1 MNSLPDSGFGWI
13 PGGRILAD
21 RINQRA
27 NNFKAA
33 NPFGG
38 FFILRPFSPP
48 NRYAFSTHR
57 SRCVAI
63 AEVPL
68 DFNLRGWDF
77 SQPAEKAKQPLD
89 QTSHELEQA
98 AE

>member
-13 PGGRILAD
+13 PGGRFLAD

-33 NPFGG
+33 DPFGG
-38 FFILRPFSPP
+38 FFCSPP
-48 NRYAFSTHR
+48 IFPTELLHIRGTLLT
-57 SRCVAI
+57 VLAI

-68 DFNLRGWDF
+68 DFRFQPVRDWDF
-77 SQPAEKAKQPLD
+77 SQPGEKP
-89 QTSHELEQA
+89 SSRSIRPA
-98 AE
+98 AN